1 MKHFYHDSGSLEDF
15 EIGGPS
21 SKKKKVAE
29 EEEEENESFYADGLT
44 EQQREIY
51 DIIDQVE
58 DVYSQYTYFI
68 IF

>member
-1 MKHFYHDSGSLEDF
+1 LEDF

-29 EEEEENESFYADGLT
+29 EIDEEENESFYADGLT
-44 EQQREIY
+44 DEQREIY

-58 DVYSQYTYFI
+58 DVYIKI
-68 IF
+68 IKYSKIML